1 MEKNQNEKK
10 INYSQNLG
18 VVEQEAKKSFL
29 ELVDEIK
36 SAKADKREIKL
47 LSSKKAKI
55 FEFYLIF
62 LKEIEKTKF
71 YSLILYVAIIIWLNY
86 DAGVFKITDNY
97 TLDTALQSI
106 VLFLF
111 FSFALIWF
119 QSQNNIESFF
129 LKLYPQME
137 TEKRAGMIASIL
149 RDFIFSKN
157 QRKEHGFKK
166 VFYILITLV
175 LINAYFVISGKYLN
189 LNILGVIAF
198 VVLLMAHPK
207 QNNVLKM
214 I

>member
-10 INYSQNLG
+10 VNYSQNLG
-18 VVEQEAKKSFL
+18 IVEQEAKKSFL

-36 SAKADKREIKL
+36 SAKADKREIKF

-71 YSLILYVAIIIWLNY
+71 YSLILYVAIVIWLNY
-86 DAGVFKITDNY
+86 DVGVFKITDNY

-111 FSFALIWF
+111 FSFSLIWF

-149 RDFIFSKN
+149 RDFIFNKN

-189 LNILGVIAF
+189 LNILGVFAF
-198 VVLLMAHPK
+198 VVLLMAQPK

>member
-10 INYSQNLG
+10 VNYSQNLG

-71 YSLILYVAIIIWLNY
+71 YSLILYVAIVIWLNY
-86 DAGVFKITDNY
+86 DVGVFKITDNY

-111 FSFALIWF
+111 FSFSLIWF
-119 QSQNNIESFF
+119 QSQNNIESFC

-137 TEKRAGMIASIL
+137 TEKRAEMIASIL
-149 RDFIFSKN
+149 RDFIFNKN
-157 QRKEHGFKK
+157 QRREHGFKK
-166 VFYILITLV
+166 VFYILIALV
-175 LINAYFVISGKYLN
+175 LINAYFVVSGKYLN

-198 VVLLMAHPK
+198 IVLLMAQPK

>member
-10 INYSQNLG
+10 VNYSQNLG
-18 VVEQEAKKSFL
+18 IVEQEAKKSFL

-71 YSLILYVAIIIWLNY
+71 YSLILYVAIVIWLNY
-86 DAGVFKITDNY
+86 DVGIFKITDNY

-111 FSFALIWF
+111 FSFSLIWF

-149 RDFIFSKN
+149 RDFIFNKN

-166 VFYILITLV
+166 VFYILIALV
-175 LINAYFVISGKYLN
+175 LINAYFVVSGKYLN

-198 VVLLMAHPK
+198 VVFLMAQPK